1 MGPSRDSLSNH
12 EIVTIATYLV
22 GGDVRHVDTEDVAI
36 KANELAPGRFTWRKY
51 REHINLEII
60 RVYLSDAKKPA
71 KGGYLLG
78 SGNDGWLLTEA
89 GLGFAK
95 SQVRDL
101 PGIDLSRRSLSQ
113 KEQQQHRLERVRMLS
128 SEAYGKFRAGDIA
141 SVTTQEAEAFFRL
154 NEYVVGNARQQKV
167 ARMVNTYAD
176 DPELGDAIKLLV
188 GKIRE
193 V

>member
-1 MGPSRDSLSNH
+1 MGLSRASLSNH

-51 REHINLEII
+51 RDQINLEII
-60 RVYLSDAKKPA
+60 RVYLSDAKKLA

-89 GLGFAK
+89 GLRFAK

-113 KEQQQHRLERVRMLS
+113 REQQQHRLERVRMLS
-128 SEAYGKFRAGDIA
+128 SEAYGKFRAGDID
-141 SVTTQEAEAFFRL
+141 SVTIQEAEAFFRL
-154 NEYVVGNARQQKV
+154 NEYVVGKARQQKV

-176 DPELGDAIKLLV
+176 DPELGDAIKVLV
-188 GKIRE
+188 RRIRE